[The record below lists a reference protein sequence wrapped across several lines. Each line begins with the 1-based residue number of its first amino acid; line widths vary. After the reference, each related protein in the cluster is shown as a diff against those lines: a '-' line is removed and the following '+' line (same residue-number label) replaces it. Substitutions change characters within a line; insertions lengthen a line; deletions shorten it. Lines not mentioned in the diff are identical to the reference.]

1 MLVFRFGVVLTPERA
16 DIQVF
21 VSGSRAEL
29 GRWDAA
35 NAIEMKP
42 TRTLA
47 TSCDPCLWLGEV
59 HLTEPYTHKFWFKFL
74 KRIDGNYIWEGNG
87 PHHDRECVY
96 DQSNTVDGVYCH
108 PIGHWIEASGHTDE
122 MRHTTNFY
130 FSVAGQ
136 QAMHF
141 SKILPQIWLGSCP
154 RRVEHVTLKL
164 KHELGVTAVMNFQ
177 TEWDVM
183 TNSHG
188 CRRDSNEHMTP
199 ETMMHL
205 YRDCGLAYVWI
216 PTPDMS
222 TEGRVRMLP
231 QAVYLLYGLL
241 ENGHSVYVHCNAGV
255 GRSTAAVCGLLMYVL
270 GWSLRKV
277 QYYLTAKRAA
287 VYIDEEALVRAREDF
302 LLKFGRLR
310 PSVCWSGMQE
320 GGQCET

>member
-1 MLVFRFGVVLTPERA
+1 
-16 DIQVF
+16 
-21 VSGSRAEL
+21 
-29 GRWDAA
+29 
-35 NAIEMKP
+35 
-42 TRTLA
+42 
-47 TSCDPCLWLGEV
+47 
-59 HLTEPYTHKFWFKFL
+59 
-74 KRIDGNYIWEGNG
+74 
-87 PHHDRECVY
+87 
-96 DQSNTVDGVYCH
+96 
-108 PIGHWIEASGHTDE
+108 